1 MAIKI
6 IHGSTT
12 YGPIRSPSTIRFI
25 CAALK
30 IPFRARPSLRGIS
43 DPSKAYSAQE
53 PDASV
58 VAGLYELACK
68 SDVVWDDSIDAEDIE
83 KDCKH
88 PADKQA
94 GNTSPRPKLEPP
106 TSTTDVSTVAEKSEP
121 NTDLDVGIEALLFVI
136 SSIPA
141 RYIKYNKILAAKM
154 DQALAEVDILQRAL
168 ADLYDETKKAGCESS
183 TTNIPLETMR
193 TFIQYRIAT
202 ILSDVWSSVWHKFGP
217 KYRRYHVTDVT
228 TSAAL
233 ERAEHCLNRLH
244 VWRRTMDAQTW
255 NQMKKSSTM
264 GHLINVPKL
273 WRRGRYNP
281 PVVEI
286 DMAESFGETSWRYLS
301 RPAHSPRAPSNR
313 CTQMVDSLSAIR
325 AVRLLFIDAMVRT
338 GLHQDEQLAAMLQRL
353 IDLERSS
360 RLAEIPEVVRHSF
373 SYPSSYVE
381 RTLCREFGIRKG

>member
-25 CAALK
+25 CTALK
-30 IPFRARPSLRGIS
+30 IPFRASPSLRGIS
-43 DPSKAYSAQE
+43 DPTKAYSAQE

-58 VAGLYELACK
+58 VAGLYELTSK
-68 SDVVWDDSIDAEDIE
+68 SDVVWDDSIDAEGMA
-83 KDCKH
+83 KDCK
-88 PADKQA
+88 PTADKQG
-94 GNTSPRPKLEPP
+94 GNTFPRPKLEAP
-106 TSTTDVSTVAEKSEP
+106 TPTFDVSAVMEKKEP
-121 NTDLDVGIEALLFVI
+121 NTDLDVGIEALLFVV

-141 RYIKYNKILAAKM
+141 RYFKYNKILAAKM
-154 DQALAEVDILQRAL
+154 DQALAEVDILQQSL
-168 ADLYDETKKAGCESS
+168 NDLYGDTKKARCESS

-217 KYRRYHVTDVT
+217 KYRKYHVTDVT

-255 NQMKKSSTM
+255 NQMKNSSTM
-264 GHLINVPKL
+264 GHLINVAKL
-273 WRRGRYNP
+273 WRRGKYNP

-286 DMAESFGETSWRYLS
+286 DMANVFGETSWRYLT
-301 RPAHSPRAPSNR
+301 RPAHSPRVPSNE
-313 CTQMVDSLSAIR
+313 CTQMVDSLSALR
-325 AVRLLFIDAMVRT
+325 AVRLLFIDAMIWSDRH
-338 GLHQDEQLAAMLQRL
+338 GLPRYQKA
-353 IDLERSS
+353 
-360 RLAEIPEVVRHSF
+360 
-373 SYPSSYVE
+373 
-381 RTLCREFGIRKG
+381 